1 MRIIASILLCAT
13 ASLAAAAESDA
24 RFTPSDLAKLAEVA
38 EPVFSPDGNTVLH
51 AVTTANL
58 DTDESQSDLWR
69 VGFDG
74 GERLQLTRTPDS
86 SEWRAQWSPDG
97 QRIAFLSDR
106 KREGED
112 EDDAT
117 TQVWVMP
124 ATGGDATRLTALAQG
139 VEDFV
144 WSPDGQRLA
153 LVVLDP
159 EFPPGTP
166 KPKQPPPIVTT
177 RYQFK
182 EDGAGYLGDRRR
194 HLHLLDITSGKLE
207 QLTSGAHD
215 EQLPA
220 WSPDGTLIT
229 YVTKRGAD
237 PDRHLD
243 FNLYVIE
250 PKPGAR
256 ERQLTTFPGSDLDP
270 YWETRPAW
278 SPDSTRIAYLRSG
291 EDRWIYYAPWQLA
304 VVDVASGR
312 QTIPADIDRC
322 FYKPRWSPDG
332 KSLYALIEQSLVTH
346 VSRIDLADGK
356 VTAITRGDRFDYDL
370 DVAADGRVVVLG
382 GDDHHPY
389 DVSALD
395 GSRLRPLGRHNE
407 WLQGRRLAKVEKL
420 RFKSSQGVAL
430 EGLLVKPVDFEPGK
444 RYPTL
449 LRLHGGPVY
458 SYSHEFMSDWQA
470 YAARGYAVVA
480 INPRGS
486 SGRGFDFSR
495 EIYSDWGNKDVDD
508 VLAAVDHVVARGIAD
523 PERLGI
529 GGWSY
534 GGILANAV
542 IARDTRFKA
551 AISGAGASNMYAM
564 FGHDQYI
571 REYELELGT
580 PWNNREQYD
589 RASAPFLHADRI
601 TTPTLFQCAE
611 QDLNVPCLGAEQM
624 YQALRSQQV
633 PTQLVIYP
641 GENHG
646 LTVPSYLR
654 DRLERNLAWYD
665 KYLKP

>member
-229 YVTKRGAD
+229 YFTKRGAD